1 MNNNLIVIAGP
12 TGIGKTDLSICVAD
26 KINGEIISADSRQ
39 IYRYMDIGT
48 AKVEKEYRKKIKHHM
63 IDIVD
68 PNEEFSVADFKKNT
82 MKIIEHINDKGKIP
96 LLVGGTGLYIN
107 SIVYEIDFTNVA
119 SNKEIREYY
128 ESILL
133 KKGKQYLYELL
144 LERDYETAKKLNIH
158 DTKRIIRALEVYDVT
173 KIPMSKQNKDF
184 RKPSTKYNL
193 SMYLLYMDR
202 SKLYDR
208 INARVDKMIENGLI
222 EEVKT
227 LLKLGYKKNLNSM
240 QGIGYKEIVDYL
252 ENRISLDEA
261 VELIKKRSR
270 NYAKRQLTWFK
281 RDERYRWINID
292 EFSDVED
299 LCVWICSDIKKKLTK
314 GGNYFESTN

>member
-12 TGIGKTDLSICVAD
+12 TGVGKTDLSICVAD

-48 AKVEKEYRKKIKHHM
+48 AKVEKEYRDKIKHHM

-68 PNEEFSVADFKKNT
+68 PNEEFSVSDFKKIT
-82 MKIIEHINDKGKIP
+82 MEIIDDINKKGKIP

-119 SNKEIREYY
+119 SNKTIREHY

-133 KKGKQYLYELL
+133 EKGKQFLYELL
-144 LERDYETAKKLNIH
+144 MEKDYDTATKLNIN

-184 RKPSTKYNL
+184 RKPSSKYNL
-193 SMYLLYMDR
+193 IMYLLYMDR

-208 INARVDKMIENGLI
+208 INARVDKMIEDGLI
-222 EEVKT
+222 NEVET
-227 LLKLGYKKNLNSM
+227 LLKLGYEKSLNSM

-252 ENRISLDEA
+252 ENKISLDEA

-281 RDERYRWINID
+281 RDERYRWINVD

>member
-144 LERDYETAKKLNIH
+144 LDRDYETARKLNIN

-208 INARVDKMIENGLI
+208 INSRVDKMIENGLI

>member
-12 TGIGKTDLSICVAD
+12 TGVGKTDLSISVAD

-48 AKVEKEYRKKIKHHM
+48 AKVEKEYRDKIKHHM

-68 PNEEFSVADFKKNT
+68 PNEEFSVSDFKKIT
-82 MKIIEHINDKGKIP
+82 MEIIDDIDKKGKIP

-119 SNKEIREYY
+119 SNKTIREHY

-133 KKGKQYLYELL
+133 EKGKQFLYELL
-144 LERDYETAKKLNIH
+144 MEKDYDTATKLNIN

-184 RKPSTKYNL
+184 RKPSSKYNL
-193 SMYLLYMDR
+193 IMYLLYMDR

-208 INARVDKMIENGLI
+208 INARVDKMIEDGLI
-222 EEVKT
+222 NEVET
-227 LLKLGYKKNLNSM
+227 LLKLGYEKSLNSM

-252 ENRISLDEA
+252 ENKISLDEA

-281 RDERYRWINID
+281 RDERYRWINVD

>member
-12 TGIGKTDLSICVAD
+12 TGVGKTDLSICVAD

-48 AKVEKEYRKKIKHHM
+48 AKVEKEYRDKIKHHM

-82 MKIIEHINDKGKIP
+82 MKIIEHVNGKGKIP

-107 SIVYEIDFTNVA
+107 SIVYDIDFTNVA

-128 ESILL
+128 ESISL

-144 LERDYETAKKLNIH
+144 LERDYETAKKLNIN

>member
-12 TGIGKTDLSICVAD
+12 TGVGKTDLSICVAD

-48 AKVEKEYRKKIKHHM
+48 AKVEKEYRDKIKHHM

-68 PNEEFSVADFKKNT
+68 PNEEFSVSDFKKIT
-82 MKIIEHINDKGKIP
+82 MEIIDDINKKRKIP

-119 SNKEIREYY
+119 SNKTIREHY

-133 KKGKQYLYELL
+133 EKGKQFLYELL
-144 LERDYETAKKLNIH
+144 MEKDYDTATKLNIN

-184 RKPSTKYNL
+184 RKPSSKYNL
-193 SMYLLYMDR
+193 IMYLLYMDR

-208 INARVDKMIENGLI
+208 INARVDKMIEDELI
-222 EEVKT
+222 DEVET
-227 LLKLGYKKNLNSM
+227 LLKSGYEKSLNSM

-292 EFSDVED
+292 EFSDIEN
-299 LCVWICSDIKKKLTK
+299 LCVWICSDIKR
-314 GGNYFESTN
+314 S

>member
-12 TGIGKTDLSICVAD
+12 TGVGKTDLSICVAD

-48 AKVEKEYRKKIKHHM
+48 AKVEKEYRDKIKHHM

-68 PNEEFSVADFKKNT
+68 PNEEFSVSDFKKIT
-82 MKIIEHINDKGKIP
+82 MEIIDDINKKGKIP

-119 SNKEIREYY
+119 SNKTIREHY

-133 KKGKQYLYELL
+133 EKGKQFLYELL
-144 LERDYETAKKLNIH
+144 MEKDYDTATKLNIN

-202 SKLYDR
+202 NKLYDR
-208 INARVDKMIENGLI
+208 INARVDKMIEDGLI
-222 EEVKT
+222 NEVET
-227 LLKLGYKKNLNSM
+227 LLKLGYEKSLNSM

-252 ENRISLDEA
+252 ENKISLDEA

-281 RDERYRWINID
+281 RDERCRWINVD

>member
-12 TGIGKTDLSICVAD
+12 TGVGKTDLSICVAD
-26 KINGEIISADSRQ
+26 KIEGEIISADSRQ

-48 AKVEKEYRKKIKHHM
+48 AKVEKEYRDKIKHHM

-68 PNEEFSVADFKKNT
+68 PNEEFSVSDFKKIT
-82 MKIIEHINDKGKIP
+82 MEIIDDINKKGKIP

-119 SNKEIREYY
+119 SNKTIREHY

-133 KKGKQYLYELL
+133 EKGKQFLYELL
-144 LERDYETAKKLNIH
+144 MEKDYDTATKLNIN

-184 RKPSTKYNL
+184 RKPSSKYNL
-193 SMYLLYMDR
+193 IMYLLYMDR

-208 INARVDKMIENGLI
+208 INARVDKMLKDGLI
-222 EEVKT
+222 DEVET
-227 LLKLGYKKNLNSM
+227 LLKLEYEKSLNSM

-281 RDERYRWINID
+281 RDERYKWINID
-292 EFSDVED
+292 EFSDVES
-299 LCVWICSDIKKKLTK
+299 LCVWIYSDIKKKLTK

>member
-12 TGIGKTDLSICVAD
+12 TGVGKTDLSICVAD

-48 AKVEKEYRKKIKHHM
+48 AKVEKEYRDKIKHHM

-68 PNEEFSVADFKKNT
+68 PNEEFSVSDFKKIT
-82 MKIIEHINDKGKIP
+82 MEIIDDINKKGKIP

-119 SNKEIREYY
+119 SNKTIREHY

-133 KKGKQYLYELL
+133 EKGKQFLYELL
-144 LERDYETAKKLNIH
+144 MEKDYDTATKLNIN

-173 KIPMSKQNKDF
+173 KIPMSKQNKNF
-184 RKPSTKYNL
+184 RKPSSKYNL
-193 SMYLLYMDR
+193 IMYLLYMDR

-208 INARVDKMIENGLI
+208 INARVDKMIEDGLI
-222 EEVKT
+222 NEVET
-227 LLKLGYKKNLNSM
+227 LLKLGYEKSLNSM

-252 ENRISLDEA
+252 ENKISLDEA

-281 RDERYRWINID
+281 RDERCRWINVD

>member
-12 TGIGKTDLSICVAD
+12 TGVGKTDLSICVAD

-48 AKVEKEYRKKIKHHM
+48 AKVEKEYRDKIKHHM

-68 PNEEFSVADFKKNT
+68 PNEEFSVSDFKKIT
-82 MKIIEHINDKGKIP
+82 MEIIDDINKKRKIP

-119 SNKEIREYY
+119 SNKTIREHY

-133 KKGKQYLYELL
+133 EKGKQFLYELL
-144 LERDYETAKKLNIH
+144 MEKDYDTATKLNIN

-184 RKPSTKYNL
+184 RKPSSKYNL
-193 SMYLLYMDR
+193 IMYLLYMDR

-208 INARVDKMIENGLI
+208 INARVDKMIEDELI
-222 EEVKT
+222 DEVET
-227 LLKLGYKKNLNSM
+227 LLKSGYEKSLNSM

-252 ENRISLDEA
+252 ENKISLDEA

-281 RDERYRWINID
+281 RDERYRWINVD

>member
-128 ESILL
+128 ESISL

-144 LERDYETAKKLNIH
+144 LERDYETAKKLNIN

>member
-12 TGIGKTDLSICVAD
+12 TGVGKTDLSICVAD

-48 AKVEKEYRKKIKHHM
+48 AKVEKEYRDKIKHHM

-68 PNEEFSVADFKKNT
+68 PNEEFSVSDFKKIT
-82 MKIIEHINDKGKIP
+82 MEIIDDINKKGKIP

-107 SIVYEIDFTNVA
+107 SIVYDIDFTNVA

-128 ESILL
+128 ESISL

-144 LERDYETAKKLNIH
+144 LERDYETARKLNIN

-173 KIPMSKQNKDF
+173 KTPMSKQNKDF

-202 SKLYDR
+202 NKLYDR
-208 INARVDKMIENGLI
+208 INARVDKMIEDGLI
-222 EEVKT
+222 NEVET
-227 LLKLGYKKNLNSM
+227 LLKLGYEKSLNSM

-252 ENRISLDEA
+252 ENKISLDEA

-281 RDERYRWINID
+281 RDERYRWINLD

>member
-12 TGIGKTDLSICVAD
+12 TGVGKTDLSICVAD

-48 AKVEKEYRKKIKHHM
+48 AKVEKEYIDKIKHHM
-63 IDIVD
+63 VDIVN
-68 PNEEFSVADFKKNT
+68 PNEDFSVSDFKRIT
-82 MKIIEHINDKGKIP
+82 TEIIDDINKRGKIP

-119 SNKEIREYY
+119 SNKKIRDHY

-133 KKGKQYLYELL
+133 EKGKQYLYELL
-144 LERDYETAKKLNIH
+144 LEKDYDTAIKLNIN

-173 KIPMSKQNKDF
+173 KVPMSKQNKDF

-193 SMYLLYMDR
+193 AMYLLYMDR
-202 SKLYDR
+202 SKIYDR
-208 INARVDKMIENGLI
+208 INARVDKMIKDGLV
-222 EEVKT
+222 EEVEH
-227 LLKLGYKKNLNSM
+227 LLKMGYKKDLNSM

-252 ENRISLDEA
+252 ENNITLSEA

-281 RDERYRWINID
+281 RDERYKWINID
-292 EFSDVED
+292 EFTDTET
-299 LCVWICSDIKKKLTK
+299 LCRWMCSDIKKKLDE
-314 GGNYFESTN
+314 GGNFFESTN